1 MSNRLRIA
9 IVVNLLMLGT
19 FANNALSTIYVI
31 YEKRFGFSSLTV
43 TAIFATYAL
52 SVLVALLVVGRL
64 SDDVGRK
71 PLMIAG
77 ALMLILSSVIFLL
90 ATGTAMLL
98 VGRVLVGF
106 ATGTVMPAATAALV
120 ELEPNHDR
128 RRASLITTVGFLS
141 GAAIGPLVVGV
152 MAQYLP
158 RPTVTPFYF
167 EIAIQVVGLVGVLA
181 LKEPAEHGLKAMNWR
196 IQRPAVPKEI
206 RSGFAM
212 AGVVVTI
219 GWVVGG
225 IYGALGGSLDAQL
238 LHVRSHAL
246 AGVVF
251 FTFAFIGGASQIV
264 FRARSARHSMFIG
277 VTATLVGIICVEASL
292 FAVSAALFLVATV
305 LVGVGNGMCF
315 IGSLALINEIAPLHR
330 RAETVAAYNVVGYF
344 AISLPVIGVGL
355 LANVFGLK
363 SATVAFA
370 AVLVPL
376 AAVTL
381 VTLGRS
387 PARPK
392 SVVVELEPSMTEAA
406 LGYSADAAVAA
417 PQN

>member
-19 FANNALSTIYVI
+19 FANNGLSTIYVI
-31 YEKRFGFSSLTV
+31 YEKRFGFSSLSA

-52 SVLVALLVVGRL
+52 AVLVALLVVGRL

-71 PLMIAG
+71 PLMVAG
-77 ALMLILSSVIFLL
+77 ALMLILSSVIFIF

-98 VGRVLVGF
+98 VGRAIVGF
-106 ATGTVMPAATAALV
+106 ATGTVMPAASAALV

-128 RRASLITTVGFLS
+128 RRASLITTVGFLA
-141 GAAIGPLVVGV
+141 GAAFGPLIVGV

-158 RPTVTPFYF
+158 RPTETPFCV
-167 EIAIQVVGLVGVLA
+167 EIAIQILGLIGVLA
-181 LKEPAEHGLKAMNWR
+181 LKEPAEHGLTAMNWR

-206 RSGFAM
+206 RRRFAL
-212 AGVVVTI
+212 AGVVVTV

-225 IYGALGGSLDAQL
+225 IYGSLGGSLDAQL
-238 LHVRSHAL
+238 LPVRSHAL

-251 FTFAFIGGASQIV
+251 FTFAFVACLSQIV
-264 FRARSARHSMFIG
+264 FRARSARQSMFIG

-292 FAVSAALFLVATV
+292 FAVSAALFLFATV
-305 LVGVGNGMCF
+305 LVGIGNGMCF
-315 IGSLALINEIAPLHR
+315 IGSLALINEIAPIAR

-344 AISLPVIGVGL
+344 ALSLPVVGVGL

-363 SATVAFA
+363 SATVVFA

-376 AAVTL
+376 AAVAL
-381 VTLGRS
+381 VALGKS
-387 PARPK
+387 STRPRA
-392 SVVVELEPSMTEAA
+392 VVLEPEPI
-406 LGYSADAAVAA
+406 A
-417 PQN
+417 P